1 MIASLKVVRGLLI
14 LVALL
19 LSIIPPAILVDLLT
33 GGTGYGLCEAGL
45 AGCDTAYL
53 AGPVLAGRILA
64 GLLLVVVGVRV
75 VSRIIGR
82 VEKHRRWKAAADY
95 YQGLQDGTGG
105 LG

>member
-33 GGTGYGLCEAGL
+33 GGTGYGLCESGL

-53 AGPVLAGRILA
+53 AGPALAGRILA

-82 VEKHRRWKAAADY
+82 VEKHRGWKAAADY
-95 YQGLQDGTGG
+95 YQGLQEGAGEYG
-105 LG
+105 